1 MTQKT
6 GKQLL
11 PLPPPLP
18 PYLVV
23 LEQRLPYQQD
33 QHLQGDC
40 DVVKR
45 LAKELLYLAFTLAGI
60 GLVLITLTDQV
71 LRWAIYISVISLVMH
86 LAGVAI
92 DYRQDN
98 NNDTTSST

>member
-1 MTQKT
+1 M
-6 GKQLL
+6 
-11 PLPPPLP
+11 
-18 PYLVV
+18 
-23 LEQRLPYQQD
+23 
-33 QHLQGDC
+33 
-40 DVVKR
+40 VKR
-45 LAKELLYLAFTLAGI
+45 LAKELLYLAFTMAGV

-92 DYRQDN
+92 DYREDN

>member
-1 MTQKT
+1 M
-6 GKQLL
+6 
-11 PLPPPLP
+11 
-18 PYLVV
+18 
-23 LEQRLPYQQD
+23 
-33 QHLQGDC
+33 
-40 DVVKR
+40 VKR
-45 LAKELLYLAFTLAGI
+45 LARELLYLAFTLAGV

-92 DYRQDN
+92 DYREDN

>member
-1 MTQKT
+1 
-6 GKQLL
+6 
-11 PLPPPLP
+11 
-18 PYLVV
+18 
-23 LEQRLPYQQD
+23 
-33 QHLQGDC
+33 
-40 DVVKR
+40 VVKR
-45 LAKELLYLAFTLAGI
+45 LAKELLYLAFTLAGV

-92 DYRQDN
+92 DYREDN

>member
-1 MTQKT
+1 
-6 GKQLL
+6 
-11 PLPPPLP
+11 
-18 PYLVV
+18 
-23 LEQRLPYQQD
+23 
-33 QHLQGDC
+33 
-40 DVVKR
+40 VVKR

-92 DYRQDN
+92 DYREDN
-98 NNDTTSST
+98 NNDSTSSS

>member
-1 MTQKT
+1 M
-6 GKQLL
+6 
-11 PLPPPLP
+11 
-18 PYLVV
+18 
-23 LEQRLPYQQD
+23 
-33 QHLQGDC
+33 
-40 DVVKR
+40 VKR
-45 LAKELLYLAFTLAGI
+45 LAKELLYLAFTLAGV

-98 NNDTTSST
+98 NNDSTSST